1 MAEEKAKQEYE
12 KIAVVRVRGSIRRT
26 KAVEDTL
33 DMLKL
38 HRKNYCVLL
47 PASPS
52 IMGMINKIA
61 NLVTWGEV
69 NEESLKLLE
78 AKKEGEKKFYRL
90 QPPRKGFGRKG
101 VKVPFTIGGGVGY
114 RGEAINDLLKRMI

>member
-1 MAEEKAKQEYE
+1 MADEKKKQAYE
-12 KIAVVRVRGSIRRT
+12 KIVVVRVRGSIRRT

-33 DMLKL
+33 DMLRL
-38 HRKNYCVLL
+38 YRKNYCVLL
-47 PASPS
+47 EATPS

-69 NEESLKLLE
+69 NEESLKLL
-78 AKKEGEKKFYRL
+78 AGKKEGEKKFYRL

-101 VKVPFTIGGGVGY
+101 VKVPFSIGGGVGY
-114 RGEAINDLLKRMI
+114 RGEKINDLIQRMI